1 MCARSVRMEAKN
13 TQSAVNYLI
22 EKPKSRFG
30 AADLGMTAWPLAAA
44 AWGTHQ
50 TFYY

>member
-1 MCARSVRMEAKN
+1 MEGKN

-22 EKPKSRFG
+22 AKPKGSFG
-30 AADLGMTAWPLAAA
+30 AADFGMTAWPLAAA
-44 AWGTHQ
+44 AWGTHH